1 MNMRWKSVDY
11 NGKAGEKNNNIVIYV
26 RTEDKGRTIKE
37 GRGGKGKTQFGNLKK
52 GNEWGEGTPR
62 NGNANWN

>member
-1 MNMRWKSVDY
+1 
-11 NGKAGEKNNNIVIYV
+11 V

-37 GRGGKGKTQFGNLKK
+37 GRRGNAKTQFGNLKK